1 MRGRPQTTKTAPEGR
16 LLRLFAGPLDQVSEK
31 RLVVVGDQQF
41 ALFCDVSRP
50 HRGLQMASNG
60 GCNQTVQSHDHAIK
74 GETTENTAAFY
85 VRRSALDEQDADDSD
100 NRSHARGSLHR
111 ARTQV

>member
-1 MRGRPQTTKTAPEGR
+1 
-16 LLRLFAGPLDQVSEK
+16 
-31 RLVVVGDQQF
+31 
-41 ALFCDVSRP
+41 
-50 HRGLQMASNG
+50 MASNG
-60 GCNQTVQSHDHAIK
+60 ECNQTVQSHDHAIK

-85 VRRSALDEQDADDSD
+85 VRRSALDEQDVDDSD

>member
-1 MRGRPQTTKTAPEGR
+1 MITGSRW
-16 LLRLFAGPLDQVSEK
+16 
-31 RLVVVGDQQF
+31 F
-41 ALFCDVSRP
+41 ALFRDVSRP
-50 HRGLQMASNG
+50 VRGLQMASNG
-60 GCNQTVQSHDHAIK
+60 ECNQTVQSHDHAIE

-85 VRRSALDEQDADDSD
+85 VRRSALDEQDVDDSD